1 MTKSKLKLTALFAV
15 FALLG
20 AWNVGSSRATS
31 SPAATNTLPEVN
43 INSELQTLN
52 SFGDDLV
59 KLDKKRAGLIRR
71 SSVSDTE
78 FTSVKNDHDALRRRV
93 SQLPNAIRSIIQ
105 KLKAAGRWDTF
116 DADLLASTKDA
127 KFKASVAEFG
137 GARRLFED
145 VASQLGRSDSADEI
159 LGSLD
164 DVRKKVA
171 AHTQEQFF
179 EPRLPAAEFRLVAA
193 SYNPGELM
201 ARRSVKDGGKTSI
214 RGGGGLY
221 YFGRLGCAF
230 ATARYVAVT
239 FVAAFGSEERFE
251 SAVMTSPASNNYV
264 CKCHNSCGS
273 ATTFVRHSERGNKA
287 D

>member
-20 AWNVGSSRATS
+20 ALSVGSSRATS

-52 SFGDDLV
+52 SFGDDLSR
-59 KLDKKRAGLIRR
+59 LDKKRAGLIKR

-105 KLKAAGRWDTF
+105 KLKAAGRWDKF
-116 DADLLASTKDA
+116 DAELLASTKDE

-145 VASQLGRSDSADEI
+145 VASQLDRSASEDEI

-171 AHTQEQFF
+171 AHAQEQFF

-193 SYNPGELM
+193 SYNPGEPM
-201 ARRSVKDGGKTSI
+201 A
-214 RGGGGLY
+214 
-221 YFGRLGCAF
+221 
-230 ATARYVAVT
+230 
-239 FVAAFGSEERFE
+239 
-251 SAVMTSPASNNYV
+251 
-264 CKCHNSCGS
+264 
-273 ATTFVRHSERGNKA
+273 
-287 D
+287 

>member
-1 MTKSKLKLTALFAV
+1 MTKSKLKLTVLFAV

-20 AWNVGSSRATS
+20 ALSVGSSTATS
-31 SPAATNTLPEVN
+31 SPAATNTLPDVN

-59 KLDKKRAGLIRR
+59 RFEKKRAGLIRR

-105 KLKAAGRWDTF
+105 KLKASGRWDTF
-116 DADLLASTKDA
+116 DADLLARTKDE
-127 KFKASVAEFG
+127 KFKASVAGFG

-145 VASQLGRSDSADEI
+145 VASQLDRSDSEDEI

-171 AHTQEQFF
+171 AHAQEQFF
-179 EPRLPAAEFRLVAA
+179 EPRLPAAEFRIVAA
-193 SYNPGELM
+193 SYNSGEPM
-201 ARRSVKDGGKTSI
+201 ARRSVKGYGKTSI
-214 RGGGGLY
+214 RGGRAL

-230 ATARYVAVT
+230 ATVRYGATMMVH
-239 FVAAFGSEERFE
+239 AFGSEAGFE
-251 SAVMTSPASNNYV
+251 EAAMTSPASNNWA
-264 CKCHNSCGS
+264 CKCKDACQAN
-273 ATTFVRHSERGNKA
+273 
-287 D
+287 

>member
-20 AWNVGSSRATS
+20 AWSVGSSRATS

-52 SFGDDLV
+52 SFGDDLAR
-59 KLDKKRAGLIRR
+59 LDKKRAGLIRR

-105 KLKAAGRWDTF
+105 KLKASGRWDTF
-116 DADLLASTKDA
+116 DADLLASTKDE

-145 VASQLGRSDSADEI
+145 VASQLDRSDSADEI

-171 AHTQEQFF
+171 AHAQEQFF

-193 SYNPGELM
+193 SYNPGEPM
-201 ARRSVKDGGKTSI
+201 AKRSVKGDGKTSI
-214 RGGGGLY
+214 RGGWVL

-230 ATARYVAVT
+230 ATIRYGAT
-239 FVAAFGSEERFE
+239 QFVHAFGSEESFE
-251 SAVMTSPASNNYV
+251 AAVMTSPASNNWA
-264 CKCHNSCGS
+264 CKCNDACGS
-273 ATTFVRHSERGNKA
+273 ATTFVRHSEKGSKA

>member
-15 FALLG
+15 FALLSAWSVG
-20 AWNVGSSRATS
+20 ASKATS
-31 SPAATNTLPEVN
+31 SPGALSIHRGATDTLPEVN

-52 SFGDDLV
+52 SFGDDLSR
-59 KLDKKRAGLIRR
+59 LDKKRAGLIKR

-116 DADLLASTKDA
+116 DAELLASTKDER
-127 KFKASVAEFG
+127 FKASVAEFG

-145 VASQLGRSDSADEI
+145 VASQLDRSDSADEI

-171 AHTQEQFF
+171 AHAQEQF
-179 EPRLPAAEFRLVAA
+179 
-193 SYNPGELM
+193 
-201 ARRSVKDGGKTSI
+201 
-214 RGGGGLY
+214 
-221 YFGRLGCAF
+221 
-230 ATARYVAVT
+230 
-239 FVAAFGSEERFE
+239 
-251 SAVMTSPASNNYV
+251 
-264 CKCHNSCGS
+264 
-273 ATTFVRHSERGNKA
+273 
-287 D
+287 

>member
-20 AWNVGSSRATS
+20 ALSVGSSRATS

-52 SFGDDLV
+52 SFGDDLAR
-59 KLDKKRAGLIRR
+59 LDKKRAGLIRR

-105 KLKAAGRWDTF
+105 KLKASGRWDTF
-116 DADLLASTKDA
+116 DADLLASTKDE

-145 VASQLGRSDSADEI
+145 VASQLGSSASADEI

-171 AHTQEQFF
+171 AHAQEQFF
-179 EPRLPAAEFRLVAA
+179 EPRLPAAEFRFVAA
-193 SYNPGELM
+193 SYNPGEPM
-201 ARRSVKDGGKTSI
+201 A
-214 RGGGGLY
+214 LY
-221 YFGRLGCAF
+221 YGRLGCAF
-230 ATARYVAVT
+230 ATVRYGAT
-239 FVAAFGSEERFE
+239 MFVHAYGSEASFE
-251 SAVMTSPASNNYV
+251 AAATTSPASNNWA
-264 CKCHNSCGS
+264 CKCKGACQ
-273 ATTFVRHSERGNKA
+273 AQ
-287 D
+287 

>member
-20 AWNVGSSRATS
+20 AWSVGSSRATS
-31 SPAATNTLPEVN
+31 SSAATNTLPELN
-43 INSELQTLN
+43 IKSELQTLN
-52 SFGDDLV
+52 SFGDDLS
-59 KLDKKRAGLIRR
+59 KLEKKRAGLIRR

-105 KLKAAGRWDTF
+105 KLKASGRWATF
-116 DADLLASTKDA
+116 DADLLASTKDE

-145 VASQLGRSDSADEI
+145 VASQLGSPDSADEI

-171 AHTQEQFF
+171 AHAQEQFF

-193 SYNPGELM
+193 SYNPGEPM
-201 ARRSVKDGGKTSI
+201 AKRSVKGDGKTSI
-214 RGGGGLY
+214 RGGWAALY
-221 YFGRLGCAF
+221 WGRLGCAL
-230 ATARYVAVT
+230 ATVRYGAT
-239 FVAAFGSEERFE
+239 QFVHAFGSEASFE
-251 SAVMTSPASNNYV
+251 AAVNTSPASNNWA
-264 CKCHNSCGS
+264 CKCNSVCQ
-273 ATTFVRHSERGNKA
+273 AT
-287 D
+287 

>member
-20 AWNVGSSRATS
+20 AWSVGSSRATS
-31 SPAATNTLPEVN
+31 SSAATNTLPEVN

-78 FTSVKNDHDALRRRV
+78 LTSVKNDHDALRRRV

-116 DADLLASTKDA
+116 DADLLASTKDE

-171 AHTQEQFF
+171 AHAQEQFK
-179 EPRLPAAEFRLVAA
+179 PRLPAAEFRLVAA
-193 SYNPGELM
+193 SYNPGEPM
-201 ARRSVKDGGKTSI
+201 AKSSVKGDSKTYI
-214 RGGGGLY
+214 RGGGGLS
-221 YFGRLGCAF
+221 FGGRLGCAL
-230 ATARYVAVT
+230 ATVRYGATT
-239 FVAAFGSEERFE
+239 FVHAFGSEAKFE
-251 SAVMTSPASNNYV
+251 AAVMTSPASDNYA
-264 CKCHNSCGS
+264 CKCHDACGS
-273 ATTFVRHSERGNKA
+273 ATTFVKHSEKGWKA

>member
-15 FALLG
+15 FALVS
-20 AWNVGSSRATS
+20 AWSVGSSKATS
-31 SPAATNTLPEVN
+31 SPEATNTLPEVN

-52 SFGDDLV
+52 SFGDDLSR
-59 KLDKKRAGLIRR
+59 LDKKRAGLIKR
-71 SSVSDTE
+71 SSVSETE

-93 SQLPNAIRSIIQ
+93 TQLPNAIRSIIQ
-105 KLKAAGRWDTF
+105 KLKAAGRWDKF
-116 DADLLASTKDA
+116 DAELLASTKDE

-145 VASQLGRSDSADEI
+145 VASQLGSSDSADEI

-171 AHTQEQFF
+171 AHGQEQFF

-193 SYNPGELM
+193 SYNPGEPM
-201 ARRSVKDGGKTSI
+201 AKRNHAHVA
-214 RGGGGLY
+214 LA
-221 YFGRLGCAF
+221 FGRLGCAL
-230 ATARYVAVT
+230 ATVRYGAT
-239 FVAAFGSEERFE
+239 QFVHAFGSEAKFE
-251 SAVMTSPASNNYV
+251 EAVMTSPASNNWA
-264 CKCHNSCGS
+264 CKCHDACGS
-273 ATTFVRHSERGNKA
+273 ATTFVRHSEKGWNA

>member
-20 AWNVGSSRATS
+20 ALSVGSSRATS

-52 SFGDDLV
+52 SFGDDLTR
-59 KLDKKRAGLIRR
+59 LDKKRAGLIRR

-105 KLKAAGRWDTF
+105 KLKASGRWDTF
-116 DADLLASTKDA
+116 DADLLASTKDE

-145 VASQLGRSDSADEI
+145 VASQLDRSDSADEI

-171 AHTQEQFF
+171 AHAQEQFF

-193 SYNPGELM
+193 SYNPGEPM
-201 ARRSVKDGGKTSI
+201 AKRSVKGDGKTSI
-214 RGGGGLY
+214 RGVWAF

-230 ATARYVAVT
+230 ATIRYGATMLVHAY
-239 FVAAFGSEERFE
+239 GSEASFE
-251 SAVMTSPASNNYV
+251 AAATTSPASNNWA
-264 CKCHNSCGS
+264 CKCKDSCQ
-273 ATTFVRHSERGNKA
+273 AQ
-287 D
+287 

>member
-20 AWNVGSSRATS
+20 ALSVGSSRATS

-52 SFGDDLV
+52 SFGDDLSR
-59 KLDKKRAGLIRR
+59 LDKKRAGLIKR

-105 KLKAAGRWDTF
+105 KLKAAGRWDKF
-116 DADLLASTKDA
+116 DADLLASTKDE

-145 VASQLGRSDSADEI
+145 VASQLDRSDSADEI

-171 AHTQEQFF
+171 AHAQEQFF

-193 SYNPGELM
+193 SYNPGEPM
-201 ARRSVKDGGKTSI
+201 AKRNHAHVA
-214 RGGGGLY
+214 LA
-221 YFGRLGCAF
+221 FGRLGCAF
-230 ATARYVAVT
+230 ATIRYGAT
-239 FVAAFGSEERFE
+239 MFVHAYGSEAGFE
-251 SAVMTSPASNNYV
+251 AAATTSPASNNWA
-264 CKCHNSCGS
+264 CKCKDACGS
-273 ATTFVRHSERGNKA
+273 ATTFVRHSEKGSKA

>member
-20 AWNVGSSRATS
+20 AWSVGSSRATS
-31 SPAATNTLPEVN
+31 SPAATTLPEVN
-43 INSELQTLN
+43 INSELQALN
-52 SFGDDLV
+52 SFGVDLS
-59 KLDKKRAGLIRR
+59 KLDKKRAGLIKR

-105 KLKAAGRWDTF
+105 KLKASGRWDTF
-116 DADLLASTKDA
+116 DADLLASTKDE

-145 VASQLGRSDSADEI
+145 VASQLGSPDSADEI

-171 AHTQEQFF
+171 AHAQEQFF

-193 SYNPGELM
+193 SYNPGEPM
-201 ARRSVKDGGKTSI
+201 AKRSVKGDVKTSI
-214 RGGGGLY
+214 RGAWALY
-221 YFGRLGCAF
+221 WGRLGCAL
-230 ATARYVAVT
+230 ATVRYGANM
-239 FVAAFGSEERFE
+239 FVHAYGSEASFE
-251 SAVMTSPASNNYV
+251 AAATTSPASNNWA
-264 CKCHNSCGS
+264 CKCKDVCQ
-273 ATTFVRHSERGNKA
+273 AQ
-287 D
+287 

>member
-15 FALLG
+15 FALLS
-20 AWNVGSSRATS
+20 AWSVGSSKATS
-31 SPAATNTLPEVN
+31 SPGATNTLPEVN

-52 SFGDDLV
+52 SFGDDLSR
-59 KLDKKRAGLIRR
+59 LDKKRAGLIKR

-105 KLKAAGRWDTF
+105 KLKAAGRWDKF
-116 DADLLASTKDA
+116 DAELLASTKDE

-171 AHTQEQFF
+171 AHAQEQFF

-193 SYNPGELM
+193 SYNPGEPM
-201 ARRSVKDGGKTSI
+201 AKRNHVA
-214 RGGGGLY
+214 LA
-221 YFGRLGCAF
+221 FGRLGCAL
-230 ATARYVAVT
+230 ATIRYGATT
-239 FVAAFGSEERFE
+239 FVHAFGSEESFE
-251 SAVMTSPASNNYV
+251 RAVMTSPASNNYV
-264 CKCHNSCGS
+264 CKCHDACGAGQ
-273 ATTFVRHSERGNKA
+273 ATQ
-287 D
+287 

>member
-1 MTKSKLKLTALFAV
+1 MTKSKLKLTALLAV

-20 AWNVGSSRATS
+20 ALSVGSSRATS

-71 SSVSDTE
+71 NSVSDTE
-78 FTSVKNDHDALRRRV
+78 FTSVKNEHEALRRRV

-105 KLKAAGRWDTF
+105 KLKTSGRWNTF
-116 DADLLASTKDA
+116 DADLLASTKDQ

-145 VASQLGRSDSADEI
+145 VALQLGSSDSADEI

-171 AHTQEQFF
+171 AHAQEQFF

-193 SYNPGELM
+193 SYKPGKPM
-201 ARRSVKDGGKTSI
+201 AKSSVKGDSKTYI
-214 RGGGGLY
+214 RGGSALY
-221 YFGRLGCAF
+221 LGGRLGCAL
-230 ATARYVAVT
+230 ATVRYGATT
-239 FVAAFGSEERFE
+239 FVRAFGSEAKFE
-251 SAVMTSPASNNYV
+251 EAVMTSPASNNYA
-264 CKCHNSCGS
+264 CKCHDACGS
-273 ATTFVRHSERGNKA
+273 ATTFVRHSEKGSKA

>member
-15 FALLG
+15 FALLS
-20 AWNVGSSRATS
+20 AWSVGSSKATN
-31 SPAATNTLPEVN
+31 SPGATNTLPEVN

-52 SFGDDLV
+52 SFGDDLSR
-59 KLDKKRAGLIRR
+59 LDKKRAGLIKR
-71 SSVSDTE
+71 SSVSETE

-105 KLKAAGRWDTF
+105 KLKAAGRWDKF
-116 DADLLASTKDA
+116 DAELLASTKDE

-171 AHTQEQFF
+171 AHGQEQFF

-193 SYNPGELM
+193 SYNPGEPM
-201 ARRSVKDGGKTSI
+201 AKRNHAHVA
-214 RGGGGLY
+214 LA
-221 YFGRLGCAF
+221 FGRLGCAL
-230 ATARYVAVT
+230 ATIRYGAT
-239 FVAAFGSEERFE
+239 MFVHAYGSEASFE
-251 SAVMTSPASNNYV
+251 AAATTSPASNNWA
-264 CKCHNSCGS
+264 CKCHDACGAGQ
-273 ATTFVRHSERGNKA
+273 ATQ
-287 D
+287 

>member
-20 AWNVGSSRATS
+20 ALSVGSSRATS

-52 SFGDDLV
+52 SFGDDLAR
-59 KLDKKRAGLIRR
+59 LDKKRAGLIRR

-105 KLKAAGRWDTF
+105 KLKASGRWDTF
-116 DADLLASTKDA
+116 DADLLASTKDE

-145 VASQLGRSDSADEI
+145 VASQLDRSDSADEI

-171 AHTQEQFF
+171 AHAQEQFF

-193 SYNPGELM
+193 SYNPGEPM
-201 ARRSVKDGGKTSI
+201 ARRSVKGDGKTSI
-214 RGGGGLY
+214 RGWAV

-230 ATARYVAVT
+230 ATIRYGATMLVHAY
-239 FVAAFGSEERFE
+239 GSEASFE
-251 SAVMTSPASNNYV
+251 AAAMTSPASNNWA
-264 CKCHNSCGS
+264 CKCKDACQ
-273 ATTFVRHSERGNKA
+273 AQ
-287 D
+287 